1 MASRYIDIPIMSGSL
16 GTPRFY
22 KNAVYP
28 QVELSEYDNYI
39 ITTVG
44 DRLDLI
50 AFDYYGDTSLWW
62 IIATAND
69 LPGNSLYPAVGTQL
83 RVPANY
89 AQVIQ
94 DFESINNRK

>member
-16 GTPRFY
+16 NTPRFY

-28 QVELSEYDNYI
+28 TVELSEFDNYI

-44 DRLDLI
+44 DRLDLL
-50 AFDYYGDTSLWW
+50 AFDYYGDSSLWW

-69 LPGNSLYPAVGTQL
+69 LPGNSLYPAIGSQL

-89 AQVIQ
+89 AKVIQ
-94 DFESINNRK
+94 DFASINNRK